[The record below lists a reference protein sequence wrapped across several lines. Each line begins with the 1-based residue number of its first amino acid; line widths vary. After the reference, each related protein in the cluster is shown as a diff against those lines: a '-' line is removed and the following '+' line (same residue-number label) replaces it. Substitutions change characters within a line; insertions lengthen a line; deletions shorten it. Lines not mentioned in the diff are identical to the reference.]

1 MNPYIICLVTIDDVE
16 KAALIARVLVEKKL
30 VACVNIIPQIRS
42 IYSWQGE
49 IYDESE
55 RLMIM
60 KTRRELFGKL
70 KSNIK
75 DLHPYEVPE
84 IIALE
89 IFDGLPAYL
98 KWIDDSTL
106 PIT

>member
-1 MNPYIICLVTIDDVE
+1 MNPYIICLVTIDDIE

-42 IYSWQGE
+42 IYWWK
-49 IYDESE
+49 E
-55 RLMIM
+55 RLCDEAEHLLII
-60 KTRRELFGKL
+60 KTRRDLFDKL

-75 DLHPYEVPE
+75 DMHPYEVPE

-89 IFDGLPAYL
+89 ISDGLTEYL
-98 KWIDDSTL
+98 KWIDESTI
-106 PIT
+106 PNT